1 VKISAVLLSL
11 RGELRERDAVNAPHP
26 ARQVALISEAAAS
39 GDFSQ
44 TAPPFANELDRALQP
59 YMYDVTVRRDTDRAS
74 EYAGEME
81 RAPPRNICQRDHID
95 VFVDVVQNI
104 VPDALEHSSA

>member
-1 VKISAVLLSL
+1 MKISAVLLSL

-39 GDFSQ
+39 GDFSE
-44 TAPPFANELDRALQP
+44 TAPPFANELDCALQP
-59 YMYDVTVRRDTDRAS
+59 YMYDVTMRRDTDRAS
-74 EYAGEME
+74 EYPGEVE

-95 VFVDVVQNI
+95 VFVEWSRI
-104 VPDALEHSSA
+104 